1 MTAPTR
7 VTVVDDHS
15 LFAESMVIALRAQG
29 YLACCVIPDAG
40 SARSTYLEQSVIAT
54 HPDIVL
60 LDLDLGAAGSGM
72 RIASALSGEGVSVVV
87 VTGDADPARR
97 GEALSNG
104 AATVLSKSGPLSE
117 TLGAIA
123 RVSHGLAAM
132 SREEREQLLS
142 AWRATADAEG
152 QLRARFEQLTTREAE
167 VLGQLMTGKQV
178 SEIARLRFV
187 SESTVRTQVKA
198 VLAKLQVGSQLTA
211 VGMAHQV
218 RWRPPVPESETRANG
233 VSAHR
238 APRRPVTAQRP
249 RGVGGAILSSGEAT
263 PQVRALGSRA
273 RHNDDGGSPCSTFA

>member
-29 YLACCVIPDAG
+29 YLACCVIPDAA
-40 SARSTYLEQSVIAT
+40 SARSAHLEQSVMAT

-72 RIASALSGEGVSVVV
+72 RIASTLSGEGISVVV
-87 VTGDADPARR
+87 VTGDADPSRR

-123 RVSHGLAAM
+123 RVSNGLAAM

-142 AWRATADAEG
+142 AWRATAEAEG
-152 QLRARFEQLTTREAE
+152 ELRARFDQLTTREAE

-211 VGMAHQV
+211 VGIAHQV
-218 RWRPPVPESETRANG
+218 RWRPPAPEREFPADG
-233 VSAHR
+233 VSPHR
-238 APRRPVTAQRP
+238 MSGRPVTAAGPHGRS
-249 RGVGGAILSSGEAT
+249 GAALKAGEAG
-263 PQVRALGSRA
+263 PQARALGSRA
-273 RHNDDGGSPCSTFA
+273 RHEGGSSWSTLG

>member
-1 MTAPTR
+1 MTLTTR

-29 YLACCVIPDAG
+29 YLACCVIPEAG
-40 SARSTYLEQSVIAT
+40 SPRSTHLEQDVIAT
-54 HPDIVL
+54 RPDIVL

-72 RIASALSGEGVSVVV
+72 TIAGALSDEGISVVV
-87 VTGDADPARR
+87 VTGDADPSRR

-104 AATVLSKSGPLSE
+104 AATILSKSGPLSE

-123 RVSHGLAAM
+123 RVSNGLAAM
-132 SREEREQLLS
+132 SREERERLLS
-142 AWRATADAEG
+142 AWRATANAEG
-152 QLRARFEQLTTREAE
+152 ELRARFDQLTTREAE

-218 RWRPPVPESETRANG
+218 RWRPPAPESEALSPR
-233 VSAHR
+233 VSPHR
-238 APRRPVTAQRP
+238 VPRRPAPVERTRGHGVLNPSETAD
-249 RGVGGAILSSGEAT
+249 
-263 PQVRALGSRA
+263 QVRARVLRQ
-273 RHNDDGGSPCSTFA
+273 RRTDEGGSPWSTFA

>member
-1 MTAPTR
+1 
-7 VTVVDDHS
+7 
-15 LFAESMVIALRAQG
+15 
-29 YLACCVIPDAG
+29 
-40 SARSTYLEQSVIAT
+40 
-54 HPDIVL
+54 
-60 LDLDLGAAGSGM
+60 M
-72 RIASALSGEGVSVVV
+72 RIAGTLSGEGISVVV
-87 VTGDADPARR
+87 VTGDADPSRR

-123 RVSHGLAAM
+123 RVSNGLAAM

-152 QLRARFEQLTTREAE
+152 ELRARFDQLTTREAE

-218 RWRPPVPESETRANG
+218 RWRPPTAGSEGPGNG
-233 VSAHR
+233 GNVHR
-238 APRRPVTAQRP
+238 MSGRPIPAAAPYRRD
-249 RGVGGAILSSGEAT
+249 GAILKAGET
-263 PQVRALGSRA
+263 GPQVRALGARA
-273 RHNDDGGSPCSTFA
+273 RHGEGGSTWSRLG

>member
-1 MTAPTR
+1 MTAATR

-29 YLACCVIPDAG
+29 YLACCVVPDAG
-40 SARSTYLEQSVIAT
+40 SARTSTHLEQSVIAT

-72 RIASALSGEGVSVVV
+72 RVASTLSGEGISVVV
-87 VTGDADPARR
+87 VTGDADPSRR

-123 RVSHGLAAM
+123 RVSNGLAAM
-132 SREEREQLLS
+132 SREEREHLLS

-152 QLRARFEQLTTREAE
+152 ELRARFDQLTTREAE
-167 VLGQLMTGKQV
+167 VLGQLMAGKQV

-218 RWRPPVPESETRANG
+218 RWRPPTAESEIPGNG
-233 VSAHR
+233 ATQLRMSGRPVSAGGPHGR
-238 APRRPVTAQRP
+238 AGAVHQAGEPGRQVRPLGSPARHDE
-249 RGVGGAILSSGEAT
+249 GGAPWS
-263 PQVRALGSRA
+263 RLG
-273 RHNDDGGSPCSTFA
+273 